1 MGSITLKSRHDRRPF
16 LVAAICLAIIAGSVL
31 LGGGSSNPLDLFT
44 DGNGAILALRLWRVG
59 LGVVVGASLA
69 LAGTAFQALLRNPLA
84 DPYVLGISAGS
95 GIAAAGAIAAGALV
109 AVGSWI
115 LPVAGFVG
123 AMLSLIV
130 VYSLARV
137 HGRASPHTLVLAG
150 VAWGALCGSVL
161 AYVVSRSS
169 AEGIHA
175 LIWWFL
181 GDLQVYNRPLAAIAA
196 ASCAVGAVLLMMR
209 ARALDALLLG
219 DEAAA
224 HLGIRPERERQIL
237 LLLAAWLVA
246 LSVTTSG
253 LIGFVGLVAPHTA
266 RAIVGSGHR
275 RLLPAAALIGAAF
288 LCLGD
293 GLGRAALYP
302 GELPVGVFTSV
313 VGAPFFLLLLRG
325 RRREIWTGT

>member
-1 MGSITLKSRHDRRPF
+1 MKSRHNRRPI
-16 LVAAICLAIIAGSVL
+16 LLATVCLAVIAATVL
-31 LGGGSSNPLDLFT
+31 LGGGSRNPFDLFA

-84 DPYVLGISAGS
+84 DPYVLGISGGS
-95 GIAAAGAIAAGALV
+95 GIAAAAAIASGALAAAGTWVLPASGFAGAM
-109 AVGSWI
+109 I
-115 LPVAGFVG
+115 
-123 AMLSLIV
+123 SLAV

-137 HGRASPHTLVLAG
+137 HGRASSHTLVLAG

-161 AYVVSRSS
+161 TYIVSRSS
-169 AEGIHA
+169 AEGLHA

-181 GDLQVYNRPLAAIAA
+181 GDLQVYNRPLAVIAA
-196 ASCAVGAVLLMMR
+196 TSCAVGAALLMMR

-224 HLGIRPERERQIL
+224 HLGIRPERERLIL

-246 LSVTTSG
+246 LSVTASG

-293 GLGRAALYP
+293 GIGRVALYP